1 MIAIAIGHAL
11 GTVHMSGEPFGR
23 IRQRFFSVSHAV
35 RFDIGFVDQVE
46 TVFVAKVVPARIV
59 RIMARTNRVD
69 IERLHERDILK
80 HAFFGERVA
89 GERMM
94 LVPVDA
100 LYEDRLVVDEEFSVF
115 DFDLAETDIEVG
127 VE

>member
-1 MIAIAIGHAL
+1 
-11 GTVHMSGEPFGR
+11 
-23 IRQRFFSVSHAV
+23 
-35 RFDIGFVDQVE
+35 
-46 TVFVAKVVPARIV
+46 
-59 RIMARTNRVD
+59 MARTNRVD

-115 DFDLAETDIEVG
+115 DFDFAETDIEVG